1 MIPENKK
8 LEQQIETLL
17 GEVKELKENQK
28 IMTNKIEKMQQVIDH
43 IESDIYSDEGF
54 DFEIVCPYCENE
66 FVIDAN
72 EDKNEVEC
80 PECKNVIELDWTGDL
95 YDDEDDGCSG
105 HCCGCSGCGDS
116 SDEENED
123 DDMVKRGI
131 MELTLQIPFLF
142 IFYKILYHIYFLKVI

>member
-1 MIPENKK
+1 MPENKK

-54 DFEIVCPYCENE
+54 DFEIVCPYCEHE

-72 EDKNEVEC
+72 EDKNEIEC

-123 DDMVKRGI
+123 DDM
-131 MELTLQIPFLF
+131 
-142 IFYKILYHIYFLKVI
+142 

>member
-54 DFEIVCPYCENE
+54 DFEIVCPYCEHE

-105 HCCGCSGCGDS
+105 HCSGCSGCGDS

-123 DDMVKRGI
+123 DDM
-131 MELTLQIPFLF
+131 
-142 IFYKILYHIYFLKVI
+142 

>member
-1 MIPENKK
+1 MIPENKN

-54 DFEIVCPYCENE
+54 DFEIVCPYCEHE

-123 DDMVKRGI
+123 DDM
-131 MELTLQIPFLF
+131 
-142 IFYKILYHIYFLKVI
+142 